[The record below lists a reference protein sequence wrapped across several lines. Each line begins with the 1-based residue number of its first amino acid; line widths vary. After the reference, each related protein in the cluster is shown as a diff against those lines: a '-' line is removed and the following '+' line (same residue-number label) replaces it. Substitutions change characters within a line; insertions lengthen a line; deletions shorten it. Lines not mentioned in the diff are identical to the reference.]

1 MKKTIAGFITCL
13 GIIFLQSPVIP
24 QEHPGCF
31 VVDSNGNY
39 RSLPQLCPT
48 VTFDPNAP
56 TGAGGTGGGQAGVL
70 QVPIKSSEG
79 GTPVVDV
86 TFDGSQTFEMLFDTG
101 ATGTLITEP
110 MAKALNIQSQGT
122 ATVTIA
128 DGSQIEVDLG
138 VVKSVKVGNLM
149 VGELIVGIAPAGAEK
164 GLDNRGLL
172 GQDVYGNYDIT
183 IKKDVIEFKP
193 RS

>member
-1 MKKTIAGFITCL
+1 MKKKMVFWLTCL
-13 GIIFLQSPVIP
+13 GIIWLQRPVIP

-31 VVDSNGNY
+31 VIDANGRY
-39 RSLPQLCPT
+39 RNLPQLCPE

-56 TGAGGTGGGQAGVL
+56 AGAGGTGGGQAGVL
-70 QVPIKSSEG
+70 QVPIKSNEG

-110 MAKALNIQSQGT
+110 MAKALKLQSQGT

-128 DGSQIEVDLG
+128 DGSEIEVNLG
-138 VVKSVKVGNLM
+138 VVKSVKVGNLIR
-149 VGELIVGIAPAGAEK
+149 GELIVGIAPAGAEK
-164 GLDNRGLL
+164 GLRNRGLL